1 MKDLLLYKVSIL
13 FKPTCENK
21 LAFLFKIYS
30 KYATKSIE
38 IRYFCSKFKNKSHYF
53 NTFFKMSSTPLYEKE
68 VSIQVE
74 RRRAG
79 VELIKIISDLWY
91 DKSIELVLFR
101 NQLIDKNVNEIIN
114 LHEYAGEF
122 VGKAI
127 SIFDSVAIAKVIF
140 ELDLPPSKLDIGKLS
155 YEFRLENEN
164 YPDARHFVLEKL
176 KNAKNFEEIQPKDV
190 VLYGFGRIGRLLA
203 RELMSKSGKG
213 NQLRLRAIVTR
224 DKNDAS
230 SLEKRASLL
239 RYDSIH
245 GDFQGS
251 VIADFEN
258 KALIINGTTV
268 HVITANAPEDIDYT
282 QYGIEKALIIDNT
295 GAFTN
300 KEALS
305 RHLTSKGTE
314 KVLLTAP
321 GKGIPNIVHGVNQNE
336 YNPDE
341 IAIFSAASC
350 TTNAITPILKAIEE
364 TLGVVK
370 GHLET
375 IHAYTN
381 DQNLVDNMH
390 QKYRRGRA
398 AALNMV
404 ITETGAGAAVAKAL
418 PSLEGKLTSNA
429 IRVPVPNG
437 SLVVLNLE
445 VLKKTSI
452 DGINAIMK
460 KYALEGELVEQIKY
474 SLNNEL
480 VSSDIVGTSAP
491 AIYDSNATIVSN
503 DGQNIVLYI
512 WYDNEF
518 GYSHQVIRLAK
529 YIAKVRRFTYY

>member
-1 MKDLLLYKVSIL
+1 MNNTAALYQK
-13 FKPTCENK
+13 
-21 LAFLFKIYS
+21 
-30 KYATKSIE
+30 E
-38 IRYFCSKFKNKSHYF
+38 ISF
-53 NTFFKMSSTPLYEKE
+53 
-68 VSIQVE
+68 QVD

-91 DKSIELVLFR
+91 DKSIEMVLFK
-101 NQLIDKNVNEIIN
+101 NQLLDKNVSDIIN
-114 LHEYAGEF
+114 LHQYAGEF
-122 VGKAI
+122 VGKPI
-127 SIFDSVAIAKVIF
+127 TIFDSVEIARVVL
-140 ELDLPPSKLDIGKLS
+140 ELDLPPSKLDIGKLT
-155 YEFRLENEN
+155 YEYLLEDEK
-164 YPDARHFVLEKL
+164 YPDARHFVLDKL
-176 KNAKNFEEIQPKDV
+176 KDAKSSEEIQPKDV

-203 RELMSKSGKG
+203 RELMSKTGKG

-224 DKNDAS
+224 DKNDAT

-251 VIADFEN
+251 VVADPEN
-258 KALIINGTTV
+258 NALIINGTTV
-268 HVITANAPEDIDYT
+268 HVITANAPEEIDYT
-282 QYGIEKALIIDNT
+282 AYDIDNALIIDNT
-295 GAFTN
+295 GAFTTQ
-300 KEALS
+300 EALS
-305 RHLTSKGTE
+305 RHLVSKGAD

-321 GKGIPNIVHGVNQNE
+321 GKGVPNIVHGVNQNE

-341 IAIFSAASC
+341 IDIFSAASC
-350 TTNAITPILKAIEE
+350 TTNAITPILKAIED

-390 QKYRRGRA
+390 KKYRRGRA

-404 ITETGAGAAVAKAL
+404 ITETGAGSAVAKAL
-418 PSLEGKLTSNA
+418 PSLAGKLTSNA

-445 VLKKTSI
+445 VNKETSVQ
-452 DGINAIMK
+452 DLNTIMK

-474 SLNNEL
+474 SVNNEL

-491 AIYDSNATIVSN
+491 SIYDSNATIVSA
-503 DGQNIVLYI
+503 DGKNIVLYI
-512 WYDNEF
+512 WYDNEY